1 MNGFFADTHSCIDIL
16 ARNKKTDT
24 QICHQ
29 LLRLIDGFDLIYS
42 KKIHYLHHKTTFLNG
57 IDHLRTF
64 SQNCLE

>member
-42 KKIHYLHHKTTFLNG
+42 KKNPLFT
-57 IDHLRTF
+57 
-64 SQNCLE
+64 S